1 MIFLSKIKASMF
13 GIEENQPTTHP
24 IFENNPKKGPS
35 KAHILMPINGQ
46 HRVTDKV
53 F

>member
-1 MIFLSKIKASMF
+1 MF
-13 GIEENQPTTHP
+13 GVEDNEASNIHP
-24 IFENNPKKGPS
+24 IFENNPKRGPT
-35 KAHILMPINGQ
+35 KTQVLMPINGQ